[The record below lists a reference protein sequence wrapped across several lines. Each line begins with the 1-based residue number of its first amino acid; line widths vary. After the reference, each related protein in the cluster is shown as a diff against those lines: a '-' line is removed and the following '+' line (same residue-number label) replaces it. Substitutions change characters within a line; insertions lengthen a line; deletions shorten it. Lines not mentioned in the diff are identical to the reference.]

1 MPTMR
6 HKYINDVE
14 FMEDLS
20 LPALRDRVNK
30 FCKNH
35 EVLNVGLSAADH
47 CLKGTGLRASD
58 YEMTYMASILYRKDL
73 TEELV
78 NYELDKWVMS
88 RLKDFKAPSNG
99 FDVMT
104 GLPVSNKDSTMAKI
118 DYLTHTDEFM
128 ELKEKL
134 EAKHSLPDL
143 CQHQKLL

>member
-1 MPTMR
+1 MR
-6 HKYINDVE
+6 HRYINAVE

-20 LPALRDRVNK
+20 LPTLRDRVNA
-30 FCKNH
+30 FCSNN

-58 YEMTYMASILYRKDL
+58 YEMTYMASIMYRKDL

-78 NYELDKWVMS
+78 NEELDKWVMS
-88 RLKDFKAPSNG
+88 KLKDFKAPSNG

-104 GLPVSNKDSTMAKI
+104 GLPVSSKDSTQAKI

-128 ELKEKL
+128 ELKAEL

-143 CQHQKLL
+143 RQNQKLL

>member
-14 FMEDLS
+14 FMEDLL

-134 EAKHSLPDL
+134 ETKHSLPDL
-143 CQHQKLL
+143 CQNQKLL

>member
-20 LPALRDRVNK
+20 LPTLRDRVNK

-143 CQHQKLL
+143 CQNQKLL